1 MPLVVSQSSEKLG
14 SINVRFTEGK
24 AKQMEK
30 KMGTREA
37 ERGVKGEGWIS
48 IQIFLPTLSSKTND
62 GRIIS
67 LLTYNLA
74 FSKCF

>member
-37 ERGVKGEGWIS
+37 PERQREGLREKDGFLFKYFFQHSLVKPTMGE
-48 IQIFLPTLSSKTND
+48 
-62 GRIIS
+62 
-67 LLTYNLA
+67 
-74 FSKCF
+74 